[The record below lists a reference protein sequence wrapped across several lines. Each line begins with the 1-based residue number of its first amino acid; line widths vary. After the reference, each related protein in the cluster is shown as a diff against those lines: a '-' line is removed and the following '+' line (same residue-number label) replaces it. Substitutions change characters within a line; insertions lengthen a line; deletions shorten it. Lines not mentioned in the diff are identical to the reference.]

1 MDVASFST
9 DVLALC
15 GLVVVALWIAL
26 CVVVWAVKDDT
37 GERTDKR
44 P

>member
-1 MDVASFST
+1 MDLASFNMDVLT
-9 DVLALC
+9 LC
-15 GLVVVALWIAL
+15 GIVVVALWIAL
-26 CVVVWAVKDDT
+26 CVVVWALQDDT